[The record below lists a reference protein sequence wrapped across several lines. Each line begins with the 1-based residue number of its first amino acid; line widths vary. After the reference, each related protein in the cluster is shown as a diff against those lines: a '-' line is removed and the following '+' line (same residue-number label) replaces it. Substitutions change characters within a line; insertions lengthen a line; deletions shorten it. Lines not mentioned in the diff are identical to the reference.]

1 MEEEGT
7 VLSHDMAPKAQV
19 VLMLIIGGLAHPLT
33 VFPQVGCS
41 QLTGCPLVAAVW
53 SYLLF

>member
-7 VLSHDMAPKAQV
+7 VLSHDMSPKAQV
-19 VLMLIIGGLAHPLT
+19 VLMLIVGGLAHPLT

-41 QLTGCPLVAAVW
+41 PLTACPLVAAVW
-53 SYLLF
+53 GYLLF

>member
-7 VLSHDMAPKAQV
+7 VLFHDTSPTAQV
-19 VLMLIIGGLAHPLT
+19 VLMLITGGLAHPLT
-33 VFPQVGCS
+33 VFPEVGCS
-41 QLTGCPLVAAVW
+41 QLTGCPLVVAVW